1 MNIQVIA
8 TSDVALYEQIAMQIK
23 KLIVTGELQ
32 EGELLPSVRALAQQL
47 GVSAITTRRA
57 YTELEQEGFVFTA
70 PAKGTFVSHRYI
82 ERLKELGLM
91 KLNEIM
97 DDLIY
102 LASSMDINE
111 TQLQELLAERYAEIS
126 ASPDYKT
133 QLAKLRRR
141 RNRTLN
147 QLFP

>member
-1 MNIQVIA
+1 
-8 TSDVALYEQIAMQIK
+8 
-23 KLIVTGELQ
+23 
-32 EGELLPSVRALAQQL
+32 
-47 GVSAITTRRA
+47 
-57 YTELEQEGFVFTA
+57 
-70 PAKGTFVSHRYI
+70 
-82 ERLKELGLM
+82 M